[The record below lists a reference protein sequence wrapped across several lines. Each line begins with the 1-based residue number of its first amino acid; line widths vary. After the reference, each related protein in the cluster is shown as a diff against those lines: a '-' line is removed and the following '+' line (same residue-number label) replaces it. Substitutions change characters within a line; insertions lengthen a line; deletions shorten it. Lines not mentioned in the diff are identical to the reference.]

1 MLAVVESDDAGVLVE
16 KAADLELLLITE
28 AGENV
33 ALKMSDTTFSRAESL
48 RIRALTRSGMPRSP
62 MISRTMWMPSVKT
75 IPPRSSGM
83 LCQSSAEHPTG
94 VAAWNRARVIGP
106 RTPEFTISRSFG
118 TTGGIVQYEPN
129 GYVSRV
135 PFTVEHEITHLRDC
149 RSADLLE

>member
-1 MLAVVESDDAGVLVE
+1 MS
-16 KAADLELLLITE
+16 
-28 AGENV
+28 

-94 VAAWNRARVIGP
+94 VAAWNRARVIG
-106 RTPEFTISRSFG
+106 TEDA
-118 TTGGIVQYEPN
+118 
-129 GYVSRV
+129 RV
-135 PFTVEHEITHLRDC
+135 HDLPQLRHDRELCNMNPTVT
-149 RSADLLE
+149 